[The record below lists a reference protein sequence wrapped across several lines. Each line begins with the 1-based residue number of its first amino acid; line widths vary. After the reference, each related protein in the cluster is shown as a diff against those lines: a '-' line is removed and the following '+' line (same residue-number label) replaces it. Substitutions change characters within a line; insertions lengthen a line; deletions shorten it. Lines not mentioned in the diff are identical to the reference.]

1 MSGTQ
6 TTEGFKLNLDLLA
19 RIYLFKARARVLAYN
34 LGFFNCG
41 LSRFF
46 FFFFFF
52 FCRGCQ
58 KIIINTLTNIAIIK
72 RYPITTSPN
81 IPALEECGPFANQE

>member
-52 FCRGCQ
+52 FV
-58 KIIINTLTNIAIIK
+58 ADAK
-72 RYPITTSPN
+72 R
-81 IPALEECGPFANQE
+81 L

>member
-46 FFFFFF
+46 FLFFFLSRMPKDYNQHLNKH
-52 FCRGCQ
+52 CDYQ
-58 KIIINTLTNIAIIK
+58 AISNHHK
-72 RYPITTSPN
+72 S
-81 IPALEECGPFANQE
+81 